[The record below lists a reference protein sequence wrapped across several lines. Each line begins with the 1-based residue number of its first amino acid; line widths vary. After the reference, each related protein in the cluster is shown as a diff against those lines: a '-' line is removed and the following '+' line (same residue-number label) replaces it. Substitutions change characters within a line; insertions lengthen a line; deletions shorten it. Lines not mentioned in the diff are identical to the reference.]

1 MVTMRSALA
10 VPVAGLLVS
19 FAVASVGCK
28 KGGAAP
34 ALSKE
39 GSADESPLKV
49 PVPPENGPKLAVL
62 RSGVAV
68 HARPSKSSKR
78 IGELAIGASVARS
91 TEPYG
96 KDDCATGWYA
106 VRPAGFVCAAAGVA
120 VDAAAARDVPQAT
133 DLARALPYR
142 YGRARADGVP
152 LYVRP
157 PSFDEQRSAEA
168 DLNRHL
174 ARGEDRDP
182 LGAASTDV
190 PLDPRGIASGPPVL
204 LPTSDG
210 VGADGRRT
218 ASSYFTFPGAGAPIA
233 PRPPG
238 SPDEKLTQGTL
249 RKGGGV
255 ALVDSVVVE
264 SGPAARRFGVTP
276 DGRYVPVDRLRPALG
291 ATWHGID
298 VEKVG
303 LPVAFVH
310 KLGVHTFSLGGGKA
324 HKNDDE
330 LERKAVIPLSGKFR
344 TVEGVRFEQTRD
356 GAWLRAQDLVV
367 VVKRTKFPDLAKASQ
382 KWVDVSIAN
391 QTLTAYEGKKPVYV
405 TLVSTGR
412 DQLSDKPE
420 AAVTARGTFR
430 VRAKHVARTP
440 DLREVHGAFEIPDAP
455 WALELESGNALTGA
469 YWTDGVGEAA
479 GFHDV
484 ALTPIDAHRLFLWA
498 DPALPPGWA
507 SVEDDGSGEGTFV
520 VVRP

>member
-1 MVTMRSALA
+1 MPTVRSARA
-10 VPVAGLLVS
+10 TSAAGLLVLL
-19 FAVASVGCK
+19 VAGAVGCK
-28 KGGAAP
+28 KGEASP
-34 ALSKE
+34 ALSKDR
-39 GSADESPLKV
+39 SADDGPLKV

-62 RSGVAV
+62 RAGVTV
-68 HARPSKSSKR
+68 LARPSRGAKR
-78 IGELAIGASVARS
+78 VGELALGAHVARS
-91 TEPYG
+91 VEPYG
-96 KDDCATGWYA
+96 KADCDAGWYA
-106 VRPAGFVCAAAGVA
+106 VRPAGFVCVSSGVA
-120 VDAAAARDVPQAT
+120 LDAATARDVPRPL
-133 DLARALPYR
+133 DLAHALPYR

-152 LYVRP
+152 LYARP

-168 DLNRHL
+168 DLTRHL
-174 ARGEDRDP
+174 ARGEERDP
-182 LGAASTDV
+182 LGAAATDV
-190 PLDPRGIASGPPVL
+190 PLDARGVASGPPVL
-204 LPTSDG
+204 LPASDG

-218 ASSYFTFPGAGAPIA
+218 ASSYFTFPGGPTPAA
-233 PRPPG
+233 PRGPAA
-238 SPDEKLTQGTL
+238 PDEKLTLGTL
-249 RKGGGV
+249 RRGGGV

-276 DGRYVPVDRLRPALG
+276 DGRFVPVDRLRPALG
-291 ATWHGID
+291 ATWHGLD
-298 VEKVG
+298 VDKIG

-310 KLGVHTFSLGGGKA
+310 KLGVHTFALGGGKA

-330 LERKAVIPLSGKFR
+330 VERRAAVPLSGKFR

-367 VVKRTKFPDLAKASQ
+367 VIKRTKFPEVARASQ
-382 KWVDVSIAN
+382 KWIDVSVAN

-440 DLREVHGAFEIPDAP
+440 DAREVHGSFEIPDAP
-455 WALELESGNALTGA
+455 WALELESGNAITGA

-484 ALTPIDAHRLFLWA
+484 VLTPIDAHRLFTWS
-498 DPALPPGWA
+498 DPQLPVGWS
-507 SVEDDGSGEGTFV
+507 SVEDDGAGDGTVV